1 MRKVN
6 QSSQKN
12 MIQAAGAS
20 VDTTM
25 YWNLKHIW
33 TEDVGHWTGYRSLD
47 TSRLTKWTCLKSN
60 IIMVK

>member
-1 MRKVN
+1 MMRKVN
-6 QSSQKN
+6 QSSQKY

-25 YWNLKHIW
+25 NRTGFKRRNLKHIW

-47 TSRLTKWTCLKSN
+47 TRYGP
-60 IIMVK
+60 VD